1 MEHLKPIAA
10 IDIHTVTEDNFDTI
24 KQILWVLQGN
34 PDEHMDEVTSFEG
47 VESRQENTHPFVAP
61 CLAIGIDHEYD
72 LTYFYDSRHPAILQ
86 DTSSRYVTENPRAIE
101 SADDFLAQWEKYRPI
116 VAININTITEYNYD
130 KVKESL
136 KDLQKHLFFTTRYDE
151 VLSFEE
157 VLMEK
162 SLRTGAIG
170 LGLDYEGDI
179 IYFYSEE
186 FVTHSSSAYISLN
199 PGVVVDADKLIN
211 Q

>member
-10 IDIHTVTEDNFDTI
+10 INIHTITEENFNTI
-24 KQILWVLQGN
+24 KEVLWVLQGD
-34 PDEHMDEVTSFEG
+34 PDEHMDEVTAFEG
-47 VESRQENTHPFVAP
+47 VESRQESTHPFDAP

-86 DTSSRYVTENPRAIE
+86 DTSSRYVTENPSVIL
-101 SADDFLAQWEKYRPI
+101 SAETFLAQWEKYRPI
-116 VAININTITEYNYD
+116 VAINIDTITEYNYD

-162 SLRTGAIG
+162 SLINGAIG
-170 LGLDYEGDI
+170 IGLDYEGDI
-179 IYFYSEE
+179 IYFYPE
-186 FVTHSSSAYISLN
+186 FFNAHSSSAYISLN
-199 PGVVVDADKLIN
+199 PGVVVAADKLIN